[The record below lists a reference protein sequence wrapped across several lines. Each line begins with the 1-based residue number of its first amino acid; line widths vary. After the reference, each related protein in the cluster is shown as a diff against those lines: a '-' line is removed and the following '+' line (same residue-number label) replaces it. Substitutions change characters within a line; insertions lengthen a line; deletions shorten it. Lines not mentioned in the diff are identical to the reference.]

1 MRRTLLGAS
10 FATITLLTQL
20 NIDLRVNARGSTD
33 NLADRVEFQT
43 FELDGE
49 IEDMMWCGQNDE
61 TILVKTGDG
70 SIYRSRDRGNNW
82 KRLKSLMQKQGA
94 QVADDQ

>member
-20 NIDLRVNARGSTD
+20 NNDMRVNARGSID

-49 IEDMMWCGQNDE
+49 IEDMMWCG
-61 TILVKTGDG
+61 
-70 SIYRSRDRGNNW
+70 
-82 KRLKSLMQKQGA
+82 
-94 QVADDQ
+94 